1 MGLSN
6 EISFILIFLAVPVQ
20 QVKMFC
26 SKLAV
31 RRCMSTS
38 VTQVC
43 KNFFNSQNNLNNSL
57 KKASVWPYWNI
68 ILTLY
73 ICLKKSPVM

>member
-1 MGLSN
+1 MRYHLCLNFVGKM
-6 EISFILIFLAVPVQ
+6 
-20 QVKMFC
+20 VKIAGTFC
-26 SKLAV
+26 LDLAV

-57 KKASVWPYWNI
+57 KKASVWPYRNI

-73 ICLKKSPVM
+73 YRTVSRTYYS